1 MPWIRVD
8 LSAGRSED
16 QKRKTAEAITNAL
29 VAHCGCAPESV
40 SIVFNDVTG
49 DNWAIG
55 GRMLSQPR
63 DK

>member
-8 LSAGRSED
+8 LSDGRSPE
-16 QKRKTAEAITNAL
+16 QKKKAAEAITKAMVDFCN
-29 VAHCGCAPESV
+29 CKPETV

-55 GRMLSQPR
+55 GRLLSDPQ
-63 DK
+63 KS